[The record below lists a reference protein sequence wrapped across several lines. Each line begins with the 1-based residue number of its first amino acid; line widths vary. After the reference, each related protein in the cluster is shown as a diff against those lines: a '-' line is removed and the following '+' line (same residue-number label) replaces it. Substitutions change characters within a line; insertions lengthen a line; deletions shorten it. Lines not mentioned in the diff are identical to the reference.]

1 MFLTHL
7 FGLFT
12 RPDAEWKAI
21 ARDSHSLVG
30 TLATHVMPLAL
41 LPALAWYF
49 GVTRVGWTLPGGE
62 IIYRMTPDSTVVIIA
77 LFYWTM
83 VVGTVG
89 LGVMV
94 HWMARTYGSEATLA
108 DAVTLAAFTNTPLF
122 IAGISGLMPSLWLDL
137 LLGTGAACYAV
148 YLLYLGIP
156 HMMDV
161 PKERGYLFASAVLAV
176 ALVMFI
182 ALMGATVILWEMG
195 AMPVFTD

>member
-7 FGLFT
+7 FGLLT
-12 RPDAEWKAI
+12 RPDAEWKTI
-21 ARDSHSLVG
+21 SERPRSLLG

-41 LPALAWYF
+41 LPALAWYY
-49 GVTRVGWTLPGGE
+49 GVTKVGWTLPGGE
-62 IIYRMTPDSTVVIIA
+62 IVYRMTPESTVVIIA
-77 LFYWTM
+77 LFYWAM

-94 HWMARTYGSEATLA
+94 HWMSRTYGSSATLA

-122 IAGISGLMPSLWLDL
+122 IAGITGLLPSLWLDL
-137 LLGTGAACYAV
+137 LLGTAAVCYAV

-156 HMMDV
+156 HMMNV

-182 ALMGATVILWEMG
+182 ALMGTTVVLWEMG
-195 AMPVFTD
+195 AMPMFTD